1 MTLRGLDDGVRWG
14 RAFRGG
20 RGGVDAQAHLVC
32 EGQGLAM
39 AVPITAGRRPE
50 STQSEAVLGQVLV
63 PRRRGRPRRRPRKL
77 AGGKSYDSPADPASP
92 APPGPRGGDPDPEG
106 PEAIARLRKATY
118 RRRNVV
124 ERCLG
129 WLEDRRRLA
138 MRFEKPAEDR
148 GGIPG
153 EAHGFAADA
162 AGCPGA
168 GTLRAAGVTGAG
180 GSSSGGRPGAR

>member
-1 MTLRGLDDGVRWG
+1 
-14 RAFRGG
+14 
-20 RGGVDAQAHLVC
+20 
-32 EGQGLAM
+32 M
-39 AVPITAGRRPE
+39 AVPITAGRRHE

-77 AGGKSYDSPADPASP
+77 AGGKSYSYPRTRRHLRRRGLAGVIPTRKGRKP
-92 APPGPRGGDPDPEG
+92 LPGFE
-106 PEAIARLRKATY
+106 KATY

-138 MRFEKPAEDR
+138 MRFEKPAVDR

-180 GSSSGGRPGAR
+180 GSRSGGRPGAR

>member
-1 MTLRGLDDGVRWG
+1 MIPTRKG
-14 RAFRGG
+14 RKP
-20 RGGVDAQAHLVC
+20 L
-32 EGQGLAM
+32 
-39 AVPITAGRRPE
+39 
-50 STQSEAVLGQVLV
+50 
-63 PRRRGRPRRRPRKL
+63 
-77 AGGKSYDSPADPASP
+77 
-92 APPGPRGGDPDPEG
+92 PGFE
-106 PEAIARLRKATY
+106 KATC

-180 GSSSGGRPGAR
+180 GSRSGGRPGAR